1 MMHKL
6 LSIAYLV
13 VRLLRCMRSPL
24 ILTML
29 RLRGVQV
36 HSTARINPGAI
47 FEPSGGK
54 IIIGALTSIDRG
66 VILRGLGGTIE
77 NGDDCSVNA
86 YSVLQGGGGLQI
98 GNKTRIAHHT
108 VITPANHI
116 FSNRTK
122 QTISE
127 SHYSIRCEGTFTNI
141 SA

>member
-1 MMHKL
+1 M
-6 LSIAYLV
+6 I
-13 VRLLRCMRSPL
+13 
-24 ILTML
+24 
-29 RLRGVQV
+29 LRGVQV